1 MNKQES
7 IEKIKTTLSELK
19 QLALSLK
26 GKKEEVTEVK
36 LEDIKCDDGT
46 LLTINGDLAVGVE
59 VMTKDAEGNTTPV
72 NDGDYNYQGQKI
84 TVLSGKVD
92 KIEEI
97 KVEETVESPD
107 DNANV
112 NMEEV
117 KTEKLEDVIEDE
129 VKEEEKTDGEDVE
142 DEVISEEKM
151 SIDQRVQ
158 MLEEGMGKILAVLDQ
173 VLSKTEATLTENT
186 ELEKKV
192 TELSAEP
199 GDVSVEEKIKKA
211 PVKLSEVELRIERF
225 KNMAKSL

>member
-129 VKEEEKTDGEDVE
+129 VKEEEKTDGEVVE
-142 DEVISEEKM
+142 EEKTEEKM

>member
-26 GKKEEVTEVK
+26 GKKEEVK

-112 NMEEV
+112 NTEEV
-117 KTEKLEDVIEDE
+117 KTEEKLEDVIEDE
-129 VKEEEKTDGEDVE
+129 VKEEEKTDGEVVE
-142 DEVISEEKM
+142 EEKTEEKM

>member
-26 GKKEEVTEVK
+26 GKKEEVK

-117 KTEKLEDVIEDE
+117 KTEEKLEDVIEDE
-129 VKEEEKTDGEDVE
+129 VKEEEKTDGEVVE
-142 DEVISEEKM
+142 EEKTEEKM

>member
-26 GKKEEVTEVK
+26 GKKEVK

-59 VMTKDAEGNTTPV
+59 VYTKDAEGNTTPV

-84 TVLSGKVD
+84 TILSGKVD

-107 DNANV
+107 DNADV

-117 KTEKLEDVIEDE
+117 KTEEKLEVVEEE
-129 VKEEEKTDGEDVE
+129 VKTEEKPDGEVVEEEKT
-142 DEVISEEKM
+142 EEKM

-173 VLSKTEATLTENT
+173 VLSKTEETLTENT

-199 GDVSVEEKIKKA
+199 GDVSIEEKVKKA

-225 KNMAKSL
+225 KNMANSL